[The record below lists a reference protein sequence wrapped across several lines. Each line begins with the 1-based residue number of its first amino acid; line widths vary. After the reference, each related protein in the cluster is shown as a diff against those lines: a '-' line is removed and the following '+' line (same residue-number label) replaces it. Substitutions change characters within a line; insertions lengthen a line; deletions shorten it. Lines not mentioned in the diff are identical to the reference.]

1 MILMMMMMIII
12 IIIIIIFIPGLLK
25 TGLEKNINSFSTS
38 WQFQTKKL
46 IQRPTKS
53 LYLTPGSKLM
63 VPRSIP
69 TSPNLKWRRLDGNSV
84 YIHFYTNPSQVN

>member
-1 MILMMMMMIII
+1 MILMMMMMMMMMIII
-12 IIIIIIFIPGLLK
+12 IIFMPGFLK
-25 TGLEKNINSFSTS
+25 TGLEKISIHSTS

-46 IQRPTKS
+46 IQRPIKS

-69 TSPNLKWRRLDGNSV
+69 TSPTLKWRKLDRNSV

>member
-1 MILMMMMMIII
+1 MILMMMMMMMMIII
-12 IIIIIIFIPGLLK
+12 IIIFIPGFLK
-25 TGLEKNINSFSTS
+25 TGLEKISIHSTS

-46 IQRPTKS
+46 IQRPIKS

-69 TSPNLKWRRLDGNSV
+69 TSPTLKWRKLDRNSV
-84 YIHFYTNPSQVN
+84 YIHFYTNPFQVN